1 MSKKGFTL
9 IELLGV
15 IVILGILMLIAVPNV
30 MSMID
35 KNKKS
40 IYIGDAEKLKTMAE
54 YKIRVNTCIPLPTET
69 EILVMPLSSINNG
82 DLETDPE
89 GNIYDSDKSYIA
101 VTKQDGFDEY
111 WVNLVGIDGS
121 KNRGIRLTK
130 LDNLKMDNRYNLVVK
145 DFSIPITKDEISSIV
160 GVGKTVKK
168 YAGGCQI
175 LTM

>member
-1 MSKKGFTL
+1 MNRRGFTL
-9 IELLGV
+9 VELLGV

-30 MSMID
+30 MSMVD
-35 KNKKS
+35 KNKMS
-40 IYIGDAEKLKTMAE
+40 TYIADAEKLKTMAE

-89 GNIYDSDKSYIA
+89 GNNYDSDKSYIA
-101 VTKQDGFDEY
+101 ITKQDGFDEY

-130 LDNLKMDNRYNLVVK
+130 VDNLKADNRYQFVVK
-145 DFSIPITKDEISSIV
+145 DFGIPTTKTEIASIM
-160 GVGKTVKK
+160 GNGKTVKK